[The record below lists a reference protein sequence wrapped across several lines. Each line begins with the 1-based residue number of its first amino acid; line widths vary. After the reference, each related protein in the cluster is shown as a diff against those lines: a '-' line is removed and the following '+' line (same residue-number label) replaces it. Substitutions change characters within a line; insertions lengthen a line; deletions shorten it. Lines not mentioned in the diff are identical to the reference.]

1 MPRAGALAHTR
12 ALQGTRHV
20 NALKKMIVFAE
31 EQIVYG
37 RNLSDAMAAR
47 DRLRRK
53 DPGAPSLQGVNATIG
68 RMLSAEAA
76 PIAPVRPRAGGEAL
90 GDGENPY
97 LGR

>member
-1 MPRAGALAHTR
+1 M
-12 ALQGTRHV
+12 
-20 NALKKMIVFAE
+20 NALKKIKAFAE

-47 DRLRRK
+47 DRLRRE
-53 DPGAPSLQGVNATIG
+53 DPDGPSLQRDNAKIG

-76 PIAPVRPRAGGEAL
+76 PTAPVRPRAGGEAL